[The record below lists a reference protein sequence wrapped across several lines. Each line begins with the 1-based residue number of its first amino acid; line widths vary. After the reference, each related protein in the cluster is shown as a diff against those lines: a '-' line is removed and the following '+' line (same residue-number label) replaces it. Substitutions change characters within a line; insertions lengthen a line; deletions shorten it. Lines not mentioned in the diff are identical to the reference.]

1 MRARIKPCCR
11 LSKIY
16 EDKSIGV
23 QIDTTTIR
31 IFKNLSSG
39 SWINS
44 EILWNLFLINMP
56 KMNGVKIKSINWIKE
71 SRASILYSLDVE
83 ESSDSQKMIVIGESS
98 EVVDVKK
105 TDKGTFPSLMCVSR
119 PETCPPGTIKTI
131 TAAYANKELEKI
143 REIKIPI
150 IGSSK
155 IWIAKPNI
163 RDFFSLNKILNCCKL
178 LFSPKNKNRTGMHK
192 VTMFN
197 GNELVTASPML

>member
-1 MRARIKPCCR
+1 MRARIKPCCK

-23 QIDTTTIR
+23 QIETTTIKTFR
-31 IFKNLSSG
+31 NLSSG

-56 KMNGVKIKSINWIKE
+56 KMNGIKIKSTNWIKE

-83 ESSDSQKMIVIGESS
+83 ESIDSQKMIVIGESS

-105 TDKGTFPSLMCVSR
+105 TDKGTFPSFICVSK

-131 TAAYANKELEKI
+131 TDAYANKESEKI
-143 REIKIPI
+143 SEIKTPI
-150 IGSSK
+150 VGRSK
-155 IWIAKPNI
+155 IWITKPNI

-192 VTMFN
+192 VTMFS
-197 GNELVTASPML
+197 GNELFTASPML